1 MAREEGV
8 EEIVVGLTY
17 SISPVHTHAYYAER
31 VASLALP
38 GSHGLTLFGQWSRER
53 LVRQRGVAQ
62 VQLA

>member
-31 VASLALP
+31 VAALADCATSI
-38 GSHGLTLFGQWSRER
+38 GSISRIPA
-53 LVRQRGVAQ
+53 GC
-62 VQLA
+62 